1 VSLLLVALTP
11 GLLILATLGLDR
23 VESSLHRDMITDMIT
38 AADVSDLMER
48 NERDSAT
55 GGLVDHIP
63 AANLPTHQYFRDHPN
78 PEFQQTRHMNPV

>member
-1 VSLLLVALTP
+1 MSLLLVALTP
-11 GLLILATLGLDR
+11 GLLILATFGLDR
-23 VESSLHRDMITDMIT
+23 VESSLHRDMIT
-38 AADVSDLMER
+38 AADVADLMEL

-63 AANLPTHQYFRDHPN
+63 AANLPTHQYFNDHPN